1 MPSNHL
7 ILCLHLL
14 LPSIFPSI
22 RVFSNESALRIRWTK
37 YWSFSFSISPSSEHS
52 ESISVFI
59 YTYLCDYWHRLA
71 TPITNQQSDHV
82 IYLSNRET
90 FERKE
95 GAIHNDSRAIKAEMF
110 GHPVISS
117 KTSGMMSAFYS
128 PSCPQYLASNL
139 AHSRQSK
146 HLLN

>member
-1 MPSNHL
+1 MSQL
-7 ILCLHLL
+7 FASGGQSIGVSASASV
-14 LPSIFPSI
+14 LPMNIQSRFLFLFTPICVTI
-22 RVFSNESALRIRWTK
+22 GI
-37 YWSFSFSISPSSEHS
+37 
-52 ESISVFI
+52 
-59 YTYLCDYWHRLA
+59 RLA
-71 TPITNQQSDHV
+71 TPITNQQSDRV
-82 IYLSNRET
+82 IYLSNGET

-95 GAIHNDSRAIKAEMF
+95 GAIHNDSRATKAEMF